1 MLHDLNRFHR
11 EATAGNSKIVELYFR
26 AILPITH
33 LLSLLTC
40 PPALRKGRPLPHI
53 ALKISTL
60 GGRIVA
66 GITATP
72 TYLRER
78 NITPKRSK
86 KYQTHHLRRVKFSV
100 SRPLLLI
107 ILKKISNPP
116 FATCKIFCLSST
128 SHHSFYRED
137 YSVASIAFLKF
148 KRTVHS
154 HYQKSIEW
162 IRIHQSRVAVE
173 FMVACHAL
181 DINAFAIT
189 GNTAP
194 ASQNG
199 QWGRGNNQR
208 RCEQA

>member
-1 MLHDLNRFHR
+1 MPPG
-11 EATAGNSKIVELYFR
+11 APKGTAIAAHCLKGIDV
-26 AILPITH
+26 
-33 LLSLLTC
+33 
-40 PPALRKGRPLPHI
+40 GRPNRRWDHSNTDVLTRKKHHTK
-53 ALKISTL
+53 KI
-60 GGRIVA
+60 
-66 GITATP
+66 
-72 TYLRER
+72 
-78 NITPKRSK
+78 K

-100 SRPLLLI
+100 SRPT
-107 ILKKISNPP
+107 
-116 FATCKIFCLSST
+116 F
-128 SHHSFYRED
+128 HHSFYRED

-173 FMVACHAL
+173 FMVACHAW